1 MRFQTQRTFQQ
12 RRTRFARTAELLSE
26 SGLLD
31 IAIRT
36 ANLARENRYL
46 KVSCPCHVLLAY
58 ERDLKVMVGI
68 TLVFVPRICCKLLN
82 RCL

>member
-1 MRFQTQRTFQQ
+1 M
-12 RRTRFARTAELLSE
+12 
-26 SGLLD
+26 D

-46 KVSCPCHVLLAY
+46 KVSCPWYILLAY

-68 TLVFVPRICCKLLN
+68 TLVFVPRICRNFSTDVTNILEL
-82 RCL
+82 